1 MDNTNESQEFD
12 LDDILREFHEDPDE
26 DAKDAAPEE
35 ELDVDV
41 LLVEKVISPEQPD
54 AEAPEAAEESPD
66 PVSDDA
72 TVRFDPAEALPQE
85 AAEAAPIDD
94 TKAIDDLIA
103 EALAGSGLD
112 APAPEAPQPQTPPIT
127 FDPHQ
132 RLRELKKKLVAGP
145 EKRYY
150 ELTELGIGKLQIGI
164 LLNVVIV
171 LLCAG
176 VTTLLALDMVPENR
190 MRLVIFSQVLAMLV
204 SGLLG
209 SQLMLDGLGSIFKG
223 RFNLN
228 SLLTFTFIACCVDAA
243 SCLMEVRVPCC
254 AAFCLEMTM
263 AMAARC
269 QRRSTEMGQMDTLRK
284 AVRLK
289 GITKIPDYYE
299 GKPGLVRG
307 EGEVEDFMDA
317 YNRPSAP
324 EKVQGV
330 YALLSLLICIGIAV
344 FAGMLHGTS
353 LGVQILATSLLVAV
367 PASFFIS
374 YTRPMAVLEKR
385 LHMVGTVLCGWDGV
399 KGLSGKAV
407 FPLRDEDLFPLGST
421 KLNGVKFYGK
431 RSPDEVV
438 SLTASLITAAG
449 GGLVPVFRQLMKNRN
464 VEEHPV
470 KNLQNYGTGG
480 IGGEV

>member
-26 DAKDAAPEE
+26 NVKDTASEE

-41 LLVEKVISPEQPD
+41 LLVEEVSSPAPEQPEAPET
-54 AEAPEAAEESPD
+54 AEAPEETPD
-66 PVSDDA
+66 PVSSGD
-72 TVRFDPAEALPQE
+72 TVRFDPEALSKE
-85 AAEAAPIDD
+85 AEEAAPSDD
-94 TKAIDDLIA
+94 ARAIDDLIA
-103 EALAGSGLD
+103 EALSGSGSD
-112 APAPEAPQPQTPPIT
+112 APAPEAPQQPQTPPIT

-164 LLNVVIV
+164 LLNLVIV

-209 SQLMLDGLGSIFKG
+209 SHLMLDGLGSIFKG

-243 SCLMEVRVPCC
+243 SCLVELRVPC
-254 AAFCLEMTM
+254 
-263 AMAARC
+263 C

-289 GITKIPDYYE
+289 GIAKVSDYYE

-307 EGEVEDFMDA
+307 EAEVEDFMDT
-317 YNRPSAP
+317 YSRPSTP

-374 YTRPMAVLEKR
+374 YTAPWQCWK
-385 LHMVGTVLCGWDGV
+385 
-399 KGLSGKAV
+399 SGCTWSA
-407 FPLRDEDLFPLGST
+407 PCC
-421 KLNGVKFYGK
+421 
-431 RSPDEVV
+431 
-438 SLTASLITAAG
+438 AAG
-449 GGLVPVFRQLMKNRN
+449 RA
-464 VEEHPV
+464 
-470 KNLQNYGTGG
+470 
-480 IGGEV
+480 